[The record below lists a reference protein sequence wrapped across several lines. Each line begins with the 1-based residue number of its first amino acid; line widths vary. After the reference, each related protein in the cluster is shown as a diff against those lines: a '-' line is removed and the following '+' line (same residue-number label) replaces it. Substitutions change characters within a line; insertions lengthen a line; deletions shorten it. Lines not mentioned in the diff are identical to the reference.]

1 MTDLQKRLPVAKPL
15 ISKLPRI
22 KLRASWVSSGKM
34 GKRQNGKM
42 AVATTAKE
50 AKWMIGGKF
59 ARIADEMVQ
68 VKTASKLDK

>member
-1 MTDLQKRLPVAKPL
+1 MAKPL

-34 GKRQNGKM
+34 AKWQNGKM

-50 AKWMIGGKF
+50 AKWVIGGEF
-59 ARIADEMVQ
+59 ARNADEMMQ